1 MRTRPRVVRVVRV
14 VVALAVALTG
24 LASSTGRA
32 ATPAAGPAR
41 AASTIEESWGV
52 QIEGI
57 HLSAG
62 GYLLD
67 FRYCVLD
74 PEKAR
79 PILDRSARPF
89 LVDEAS
95 GRTLIVPDP
104 PKVGP
109 LRPRGEPVEGKSYFV
124 LFGNPGKFIKAGSK
138 VTVVI
143 GDFRAPALTV
153 E

>member
-1 MRTRPRVVRVVRV
+1 M
-14 VVALAVALTG
+14 
-24 LASSTGRA
+24 
-32 ATPAAGPAR
+32 
-41 AASTIEESWGV
+41 
-52 QIEGI
+52 
-57 HLSAG
+57 
-62 GYLLD
+62 
-67 FRYCVLD
+67 
-74 PEKAR
+74 
-79 PILDRSARPF
+79 
-89 LVDEAS
+89 
-95 GRTLIVPDP
+95 PDP